1 MDGCCDSGQGIH
13 HHLHVQVY
21 SESSKRSFHG
31 GRTLFFCKLL
41 STDDN
46 VDFVV
51 SVDAD
56 WSCIIVG

>member
-1 MDGCCDSGQGIH
+1 MDECCGSGQGIH

-21 SESSKRSFHG
+21 RESSTRSFHG
-31 GRTLFFCKLL
+31 GRTLFLCKLL

-56 WSCIIVG
+56 